1 MNIAR
6 RLPRSTTFLVVTRL
20 VHSELEISVQYEHI
34 LQFPNCIMRMH
45 HVTSTFPDDLILRG
59 CCSTISQG

>member
-20 VHSELEISVQYEHI
+20 VHSELEILVQYEHI
-34 LQFPNCIMRMH
+34 LQFPNVLC
-45 HVTSTFPDDLILRG
+45 G
-59 CCSTISQG
+59 CTT